1 MPVVSKQGGRVS
13 SNESV
18 LGRIVP
24 VSKIDSTGVKIL
36 LYGRGKTGKTRLAS
50 TFPKPLLITGT
61 EDGTKSVSDVEGVDF
76 IRLQDSSDVLELSKM
91 LKGGDKY
98 KTVVLDTAG
107 GLQDLILK
115 EVLGLDELP
124 PQKTWGLAQQ
134 DHWMA
139 VSMQFKEHIDSL
151 LNIADSRGL
160 HVVIIAHERNFVEEG
175 GVSDIMVPTV
185 GAALTPKLAGWLNT
199 RCDYVTQTFLRQK
212 VKEVKTNI
220 EGQVITVKEKVEGV
234 DYCLRVGE
242 HPVFSTGFRLPVGRA
257 LPDMIVNA
265 TYAKITKLIRGE
277 K

>member
-1 MPVVSKQGGRVS
+1 MPTVNKQGGRVS

-24 VSKIDSTGVKIL
+24 VSKMDSTGIKIL
-36 LYGRGKTGKTRLAS
+36 LYGKGKTGKSRIGA
-50 TFPKPLLITGT
+50 TFPKPLLIIGT
-61 EDGTKSVSDVEGVDF
+61 EDGTKSVSDVEGIDF
-76 IRLQDSSDVLELSKM
+76 VRLEHSTEIIDLSKM
-91 LKGGDKY
+91 LKSSGKY
-98 KTVVLDTAG
+98 KSVELDTAG

-139 VSMQFKEHIDSL
+139 VSMQFKEHLDLL
-151 LNIADSRGL
+151 LNLADSKGI
-160 HVVIIAHERNFVEEG
+160 HVVVIAHERNFVEEG
-175 GVSDIMVPTV
+175 GTSDIMVPTV

-212 VKEVKTNI
+212 VREVKTNV
-220 EGQVITVKEKVEGV
+220 EGQVITVKEKVDGV

-242 HPVFSTGFRLPVGRA
+242 HPVFSTGFRLPVGRV
-257 LPDMIVNA
+257 LPDVIVNA
-265 TYAKITKLIRGE
+265 SYGKIAKLIRGE